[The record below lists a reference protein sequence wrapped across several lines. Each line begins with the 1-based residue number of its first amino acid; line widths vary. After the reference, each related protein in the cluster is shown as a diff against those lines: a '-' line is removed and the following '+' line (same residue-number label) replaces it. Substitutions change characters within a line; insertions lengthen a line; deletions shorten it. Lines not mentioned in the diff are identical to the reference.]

1 MHSELTIAQSELHV
15 HSFFKHSFHLIPQT
29 HQVFWR
35 TSSLPHLSCALL
47 ALQSCIIKRYCEKR
61 FLSKYMTTIG
71 IDYGVTKWVLL
82 NNLYHSLELF
92 VTRWTVMSDW
102 VTTSNFI
109 PSNAQ
114 CDVTENVYIQYPGS
128 HREFF
133 SFEPP
138 LPFPGSRDNIV
149 LRVLASCSCAL
160 PENIHTPPTEENGI
174 SWSKGA
180 L

>member
-1 MHSELTIAQSELHV
+1 
-15 HSFFKHSFHLIPQT
+15 
-29 HQVFWR
+29 
-35 TSSLPHLSCALL
+35 
-47 ALQSCIIKRYCEKR
+47 
-61 FLSKYMTTIG
+61 MTTIG

-128 HREFF
+128 HKEFF
-133 SFEPP
+133 FFWTSFTI
-138 LPFPGSRDNIV
+138 PGEQGQHSVESACLLFMCTFRKYPYSTHRREWNFLEQGGSIRIKKFKKCMNLDWNLKKKTLLLGDIAIFLNYTMWPGFDLGPV
-149 LRVLASCSCAL
+149 PSMGLVCCWL
-160 PENIHTPPTEENGI
+160 
-174 SWSKGA
+174 
-180 L
+180 

>member
-61 FLSKYMTTIG
+61 FVSKYMTTIG

-133 SFEPP
+133 FFWTS
-138 LPFPGSRDNIV
+138 LTIPGEQGQHSVESACLLFMCTSR
-149 LRVLASCSCAL
+149 
-160 PENIHTPPTEENGI
+160 NIHTPPTEENGI